1 MHLAQPRPRYGRAA
15 SHGRGLAMVQRLASA
30 WGTRHEAD
38 GRHVIWFSLTRGAA
52 SPATAGAGSPAPD
65 PERVWSTAEQARWL
79 LHMPATLVDRL
90 QPVELVAELVRRLR
104 ELLEAASVS
113 VEVDEGDGAARAGPR
128 RRSGHRPTG
137 SGRSSRCGCR

>member
-15 SHGRGLAMVQRLASA
+15 THGRGLAMVQRLASA

-38 GRHVIWFSLTRGAA
+38 GRHVIWFSLARRPAGRRGRRHRL
-52 SPATAGAGSPAPD
+52 PVPD

-113 VEVDEGDGAARAGPR
+113 VEVDEGDGGPGAGPR
-128 RRSGHRPTG
+128 RRDRAGRRVA
-137 SGRSSRCGCR
+137 RSSRCGCR